1 LLGYLKH
8 WYKNLLALSLPV
20 KIFIVIAVFM
30 SFYMGFLRD
39 LYLQNPQMAAL
50 KSTSEG
56 LAPTPFQYR
65 ILMPWLIDHVATWLT
80 LPSPRIVI
88 KLYESL
94 MAFLT
99 ALALYA
105 YLSSL
110 CKNAW
115 LALVFALGL
124 FYIYPFLYF
133 IVPWSRA
140 YYASDIASI
149 LLFTLGLYFLH
160 GRRFWPYY
168 VVLAVG
174 LFNRETIA
182 FLLLGF
188 AFSQYGQMERRPFA
202 MHIIGQILLIVAI
215 KLWLAYI
222 FRGNPGAGLYSLDDN
237 LSESGMPATIQ
248 SSRLYLNVMQFTKW
262 KSFVNMTSFMGFLW
276 LPLIFLWNRIEDN
289 FVRKIAFIIPCF
301 VAGMFVVGNLYEF
314 RIFGELVPIFLG
326 TLCHIAASGM
336 KRAPL
341 TRK

>member
-301 VAGMFVVGNLYEF
+301 VAGMFVVGNLNEF